1 MEYGRHGKTVLPYTQ
16 YNVEN
21 GRKQAGKI
29 PPAPGRKLVISYFA
43 VVTSVTVFAMVE
55 NTL

>member
-1 MEYGRHGKTVLPYTQ
+1 MGENGVATHI

-21 GRKQAGKI
+21 GRKQAGEI
-29 PPAPGRKLVISYFA
+29 PPAPACYFA

>member
-1 MEYGRHGKTVLPYTQ
+1 MRENGAAIHII

-21 GRKQAGKI
+21 GRKQAGEI
-29 PPAPGRKLVISYFA
+29 PPAPCYFA

>member
-1 MEYGRHGKTVLPYTQ
+1 MEYGRRGKTVLQYIQ

-29 PPAPGRKLVISYFA
+29 PPAPCYFA

>member
-1 MEYGRHGKTVLPYTQ
+1 MEDAEKRRANVGIGPYNIIMRKTAGRRRGEPACD
-16 YNVEN
+16 
-21 GRKQAGKI
+21 RKI
-29 PPAPGRKLVISYFA
+29 CYFA

>member
-1 MEYGRHGKTVLPYTQ
+1 MEYGRRGKTVLLSIQ

-29 PPAPGRKLVISYFA
+29 PPAPACYFA

>member
-1 MEYGRHGKTVLPYTQ
+1 MRENGAAIHII